1 LITDQFMNHIAWSAA
16 HFNEHEFL
24 TTVLFESAILDFKI
38 DI

>member
-1 LITDQFMNHIAWSAA
+1 MNYIAWSAA

-24 TTVLFESAILDFKI
+24 STVLLESAVLDFKI